1 MTETKFRPVEEQLA
15 YLKKGVAEV
24 IPEEELK
31 AKLANSVKTGQPLRV
46 YLGVDPTAPD
56 IHLGH
61 TVVLRK
67 LKHFQD
73 MGHTAIFLIGDFS
86 AMIGDPTGQS
96 ETRPPL
102 SREQVEVNSKTYL
115 AQVYKILDPGKTEVR
130 YNSEWLGKM
139 SSYDVVRL
147 CGHYRL
153 ARMLERED
161 FRSRL
166 EKNLPIAV
174 HELLYPLLTAY
185 DAVTL
190 RSDVE
195 LGATE
200 QKFNILVHREIQ
212 REYGISPQVVLT
224 MPILVGLDGQR
235 KMSKSL
241 GNYVGITEA
250 PGEMFGKMM
259 SIPDELMW
267 SYYELVTDRTPQEIE
282 GLKGQVASG
291 KVHPMDVKMR
301 LAEEVVGVFQG
312 AEAAQKAAENFQR
325 VFRDRKAPAEMDEI
339 RMKRVPGGLEIAFP
353 KIKDDAKQVS
363 LALPSGIVKWS
374 KIMASFE
381 GIASTSVAER
391 LIKQGGLEIN
401 GAIIE
406 DPSVQVECG
415 PGGKKSTRGEEEVF
429 ADFGG
434 VRGVALAQRF
444 FYQREDVLGDGG
456 RGGKAGGLDA
466 DELNDA
472 RHLFVVF
479 NHKISDVVVTGRD
492 QLRTETGVAK
502 LQIGLLKFR
511 QHGLRVGNK
520 FWNGHAVA
528 FVVVLALDVSGRGAD
543 KHGVP

>member
-1 MTETKFRPVEEQLA
+1 MTKSSFSPVEEQLA
-15 YLKKGVAEV
+15 YLKKGVAEIV
-24 IPEEELK
+24 PEAELR
-31 AKLANSVKTGQPLRV
+31 AKLEKSLQTGKPLRV

-102 SREQVEVNSKTYL
+102 SREQVDLNAKTYL
-115 AQVYKILDPGKTEVR
+115 AQVYKILDQEKTEVR

-147 CGHYRL
+147 CAHYRL

-166 EKNLPIAV
+166 DKNLPIAV

-190 RSDVE
+190 QSDVE

-212 REYGISPQVVLT
+212 REYGLSPQVVVT
-224 MPILVGLDGQR
+224 MPILVGLDGER

-241 GNYVGITEA
+241 GNYVGITETPA
-250 PGEMFGKMM
+250 EMFGKMM

-267 SYYELVTDRTPQEIE
+267 SYYELVTDRSPQEIE
-282 GLKGQVASG
+282 SLQGQVQSG
-291 KVHPMDVKMR
+291 RVHPMDVKMR
-301 LAEEVVGVFQG
+301 LAEEVVSGFQG
-312 AEAAQKAAENFQR
+312 ADAGRKAAENFQR
-325 VFRDRKAPAEMDEI
+325 VFRDRQAPSEMDEV
-339 RMKRVPGGLEIAFP
+339 RMKRVPGGLEITFP
-353 KIKDDAKQVS
+353 KIRDTSKQVS
-363 LALPSGIVKWS
+363 LSLPSGIVKWS
-374 KIMASFE
+374 KILASFE

-401 GAIIE
+401 GAAIQ
-406 DPSVQVECG
+406 DPACKLNVDQPETYSVRV
-415 PGGKKSTRGEEEVF
+415 GKKKF
-429 ADFGG
+429 
-434 VRGVALAQRF
+434 
-444 FYQREDVLGDGG
+444 
-456 RGGKAGGLDA
+456 
-466 DELNDA
+466 
-472 RHLFVVF
+472 
-479 NHKISDVVVTGRD
+479 
-492 QLRTETGVAK
+492 LRITVE
-502 LQIGLLKFR
+502 
-511 QHGLRVGNK
+511 
-520 FWNGHAVA
+520 
-528 FVVVLALDVSGRGAD
+528 
-543 KHGVP
+543 

>member
-1 MTETKFRPVEEQLA
+1 MTQHKFRPVEEQLE
-15 YLKKGVAEV
+15 YLKKGAAEV

-31 AKLANSVKTGQPLRV
+31 QKLENSAKSGKPLRV

-102 SREQVEVNSKTYL
+102 SREQVEVNAKTYL
-115 AQVYKILDPGKTEVR
+115 AQVYKILDSKKTEVR

-139 SSYDVVRL
+139 SSYEVVRL

-166 EKNLPIAV
+166 ENNLPIAV

-185 DAVTL
+185 DAIML
-190 RSDVE
+190 KSDVE

-212 REYGISPQVVLT
+212 REYGLSPQVVFT

-241 GNYVGITEA
+241 GNYVGITEPPA
-250 PGEMFGKMM
+250 EMFGKMM

-267 SYYELVTDRTPQEIE
+267 SYYELVTDRTPQDIAELKKEVEE
-282 GLKGQVASG
+282 GKL
-291 KVHPMDVKMR
+291 HPMDAKMR
-301 LAEEVVGVFQG
+301 LAEEVVSGFQG
-312 AEAAQKAAENFQR
+312 DEAGRKAADNFQR
-325 VFRDRKAPAEMDEI
+325 VFRERRAPEEAPVE
-339 RMKRVPGGLEIAFP
+339 KLPVGP
-353 KIKDDAKQVS
+353 AKKLTALLVELK
-363 LALPSGIVKWS
+363 LAAS
-374 KIMASFE
+374 KSE
-381 GIASTSVAER
+381 AER
-391 LIKQGGLEIN
+391 LIKQRGVEIN
-401 GAIIE
+401 EACVE
-406 DPSVQVECG
+406 DARKEIDLSKPREFLLRA
-415 PGGKKSTRGEEEVF
+415 GKKKF
-429 ADFGG
+429 
-434 VRGVALAQRF
+434 VR
-444 FYQREDVLGDGG
+444 
-456 RGGKAGGLDA
+456 
-466 DELNDA
+466 
-472 RHLFVVF
+472 
-479 NHKISDVVVTGRD
+479 VVVG
-492 QLRTETGVAK
+492 
-502 LQIGLLKFR
+502 
-511 QHGLRVGNK
+511 
-520 FWNGHAVA
+520 
-528 FVVVLALDVSGRGAD
+528 
-543 KHGVP
+543 

>member
-1 MTETKFRPVEEQLA
+1 MIQAKFKPAEEQLA

-24 IPEEELK
+24 IPDDELMQ
-31 AKLANSVKTGQPLRV
+31 KLAHSAKTGKPLRV

-102 SREQVEVNSKTYL
+102 SREQVDVNAKTYL
-115 AQVYKILDPGKTEVR
+115 AQVYKILDPEKTEVR

-166 EKNLPIAV
+166 DKNLPIAV

-185 DAVTL
+185 DAVML
-190 RSDVE
+190 QSDVE

-212 REYGISPQVVLT
+212 REYGLSPQVVVT

-267 SYYELVTDRTPQEIE
+267 SYYELVTDRTSQEVE
-282 GLKGQVASG
+282 LLKRQVQSG
-291 KVHPMDVKMR
+291 RVHPMDVKMQ
-301 LAEEVVGVFQG
+301 LAEEVVSGFHSADAG
-312 AEAAQKAAENFQR
+312 QKAAENFQR
-325 VFRDRKAPAEMDEI
+325 VFRDRQAPAEMEEV
-339 RMKRVPGGLEIAFP
+339 RMKRIPGGLEITFP
-353 KIKDDAKQVS
+353 KIQDNSKQVS

-374 KIMASFE
+374 KILASFE

-401 GAIIE
+401 RATIQ
-406 DPSVQVECG
+406 DPACKLNVDQPETYSVRV
-415 PGGKKSTRGEEEVF
+415 GKKKF
-429 ADFGG
+429 
-434 VRGVALAQRF
+434 
-444 FYQREDVLGDGG
+444 
-456 RGGKAGGLDA
+456 
-466 DELNDA
+466 
-472 RHLFVVF
+472 
-479 NHKISDVVVTGRD
+479 
-492 QLRTETGVAK
+492 LRIIVE
-502 LQIGLLKFR
+502 
-511 QHGLRVGNK
+511 
-520 FWNGHAVA
+520 
-528 FVVVLALDVSGRGAD
+528 
-543 KHGVP
+543 